1 MKTVLNFK
9 KDDVALSVP
18 TSAIVAPGLAGW
30 CWRECIWRTGTTGGM
45 AGRENER
52 PRPKCRQC
60 PELYRAGPR
69 SWRSSSTCARA
80 VMVCVRP
87 AGEDGGAFAA
97 LFEAEWLQGRKVQQN
112 TGTQLL
118 LKILRERKKADGAV
132 KRGRGLADG
141 MAKRED
147 GRPSPE
153 GWQRPGPCR
162 AGLCSWR
169 SSSTSAL
176 LPAVLEEDRAGAP
189 GRVHLGYP
197 CSPDGVR
204 EDHVAGTGAWG
215 PHGRGAAGGA
225 SRTLSGASEA
235 AFQPELV
242 PEGPLP
248 GVELWMRV
256 VRGDDAGGG
265 GGCAVGWRTFFEV
278 HVWRSTMEV

>member
-1 MKTVLNFK
+1 
-9 KDDVALSVP
+9 
-18 TSAIVAPGLAGW
+18 
-30 CWRECIWRTGTTGGM
+30 
-45 AGRENER
+45 
-52 PRPKCRQC
+52 
-60 PELYRAGPR
+60 
-69 SWRSSSTCARA
+69 
-80 VMVCVRP
+80 MVCVRP

-97 LFEAEWLQGRKVQQN
+97 LFEAEWLQGCKVQQN

-265 GGCAVGWRTFFEV
+265 RGLRCGLADVLRSARVAQHHGGVGSAQLHGSQQLRPYAVRRPKRCCYIMRGFLP
-278 HVWRSTMEV
+278 

>member
-1 MKTVLNFK
+1 MWRCPSRPARFLPRAWLGGVGVSASGGQGRRGGWLGGR
-9 KDDVALSVP
+9 
-18 TSAIVAPGLAGW
+18 TSA
-30 CWRECIWRTGTTGGM
+30 
-45 AGRENER
+45 
-52 PRPKCRQC
+52 PRPKCRRC
-60 PELYRAGPR
+60 LELYRAGPR

-169 SSSTSAL
+169 SSFTSAL

-197 CSPDGVR
+197 HSPEGGR
-204 EDHVAGTGAWG
+204 EDHAAGPGARG
-215 PHGRGAAGGA
+215 PRGRGAAVA
-225 SRTLSGASEA
+225 
-235 AFQPELV
+235 
-242 PEGPLP
+242 LP
-248 GVELWMRV
+248 GLFPP
-256 VRGDDAGGG
+256 G
-265 GGCAVGWRTFFEV
+265 AVKWDT
-278 HVWRSTMEV
+278 WT